1 MRYPAPLNKYT
12 QMKKLIQILLLLS
25 LSFSAQAELPAT
37 VADALKQAGIPQTS
51 VAIYVQAVD
60 AASPILTHNGA
71 KSLNPASVMKLVTT
85 YAALD
90 LLTPTYHWKTEIYRD
105 GNVSNGVLNGNLII
119 KGYGDPS
126 FKAQEFWRLLMSLQ
140 QTGIKKISGDL
151 IFDKSYFAK
160 NVGSRST
167 FDNET
172 WRAYN
177 AEPSAFL
184 VNGRNTSFKFSA
196 AEANVNI
203 SQEFELPEV
212 QIINKMML
220 SQAECGAWR
229 NNMAYSVKSSANRAI
244 VTFSGTFSSD
254 CGEKY
259 LELSVFD
266 DEKYAF
272 FTFKKLWRELGGG
285 FSGQLKT
292 QESMPYSAVKVVE
305 QMSDPL
311 GYVVRDINKWSN
323 NLMARQLLLTIAT
336 ERDGAP
342 ATESKGIATINTWL
356 LGKGMGFSELVIE
369 NGSGLSRIE
378 RISAEHLGQMLV
390 SAYHSPVMPELMA
403 SLPILS
409 KDGTVMGRL
418 KDSQSNGRA
427 HLKTG
432 SLDGVSAIAG
442 YEIDANNHRHV
453 LVMLV
458 NHTNAVASKS
468 AQDALIE
475 WVHQQP

>member
-1 MRYPAPLNKYT
+1 
-12 QMKKLIQILLLLS
+12 MKKLIQILLLLS

-37 VADALKQAGIPQTS
+37 VVDALKQAGIPQTS

-60 AASPILTHNGA
+60 APSPILTHNGG

-90 LLTPTYHWKTEIYRD
+90 LLTPTYRWKTEIYRD
-105 GNVSNGVLNGNLII
+105 GNVSNGVLNGNLIV

-126 FKAQEFWRLLMSLQ
+126 FKGQEFWRLLMSLQ
-140 QTGIKKISGDL
+140 QMGIKKITGDL

-160 NVGSRST
+160 NVGTRRT
-167 FDNET
+167 FDDET

-184 VNGRNTSFKFSA
+184 VNGRNTSFKFTASDDSLTSGS
-196 AEANVNI
+196 VSI
-203 SQEFELPEV
+203 SQEFELSEV
-212 QIINKMML
+212 QIINKMTL
-220 SQAECGAWR
+220 SQGVCGSWR
-229 NNMAYSVKSSANRAI
+229 NNMGYSIKPSNNRAV
-244 VTFSGTFSSD
+244 VTFNGTFSPE

-272 FTFKKLWRELGGG
+272 FTFKKLWRELSGS

-305 QMSDPL
+305 QASDPL

-323 NLMARQLLLTIAT
+323 NLMARQLLLTIAA
-336 ERDGAP
+336 EKDSAP
-342 ATESKGIATINTWL
+342 ATEAKGIGAINTWL
-356 LGKGMGFSELVIE
+356 LGKGMNFNELVIE

-390 SAYHSPVMPELMA
+390 SAYHSAVMPELMA

-418 KDSQSNGRA
+418 KDSQANGRA

-432 SLDGVSAIAG
+432 SLDGVGAIAG
-442 YEIDANNHRHV
+442 FVLDANNHRHV
-453 LVMLV
+453 LVMMV
-458 NHTNAVASKS
+458 SHAKAAASKN